1 LLVAAEAEQGL
12 EGGQGGPA
20 SVESEDE
27 LVQVDLQVLGGDAF
41 VGALQRRFLSTG
53 GTIHTNGDR
62 ISVRLDRRI
71 YSPVL
76 RSADSPTFRGGA
88 AARCIW
94 TTPDPGTRAE

>member
-1 LLVAAEAEQGL
+1 MSVSSRLPGYQAAT
-12 EGGQGGPA
+12 P
-20 SVESEDE
+20 DT
-27 LVQVDLQVLGGDAF
+27 
-41 VGALQRRFLSTG
+41 LQRRFLSTG

-62 ISVRLDRRI
+62 ISVRLDRRT

-76 RSADSPTFRGGA
+76 RSADSPTFCGGA